1 MLVYVVK
8 ASPCKYEQY
17 EQVIVQ
23 ATSREEALEL
33 AKPEFETAK
42 NWVVPWVN
50 QEYKVEEIPATEKLV
65 LAAIQ
70 K

>member
-1 MLVYVVK
+1 MKNYVVK

-23 ATSREEALEL
+23 ASSREEALEL
-33 AKPEFETAK
+33 AKSEFETAK
-42 NWVVPWVN
+42 DWVVPWVN
-50 QEYKVEEIPATEKLV
+50 QEYKVEEIPATETLV

>member
-1 MLVYVVK
+1 MSVYVVK

-23 ATSREEALEL
+23 ASSREEALEL
-33 AKPEFETAK
+33 VKPEFETAK
-42 NWVVPWVN
+42 NWVVPWAN

>member
-1 MLVYVVK
+1 MSVYVVK

-23 ATSREEALEL
+23 ASSREEVLEL

-42 NWVVPWVN
+42 DWVIPWVN
-50 QEYKVEEIPATEKLV
+50 QKYKVEEIPATKKLV

-70 K
+70 N

>member
-1 MLVYVVK
+1 MKNYIVK

-23 ATSREEALEL
+23 ASSREEALEL
-33 AKPEFETAK
+33 AKPEFGTAK
-42 NWVVPWVN
+42 DWVVPWVN
-50 QEYKVEEIPATEKLV
+50 QKYKVEEIPATKKLV
-65 LAAIQ
+65 LAVIQ

>member
-1 MLVYVVK
+1 MKNYAVK

-23 ATSREEALEL
+23 ASSREEALEL
-33 AKPEFETAK
+33 AKSEFETAK
-42 NWVVPWVN
+42 DWVVPWVN
-50 QEYKVEEIPATEKLV
+50 QEYKVEEIPATETLV

>member
-1 MLVYVVK
+1 MKNYVVK

-23 ATSREEALEL
+23 ASSREEALEL

-42 NWVVPWVN
+42 NWVVPWAN

-65 LAAIQ
+65 LAAI
-70 K
+70 KK

>member
-1 MLVYVVK
+1 MQ
-8 ASPCKYEQY
+8 AS
-17 EQVIVQ
+17 
-23 ATSREEALEL
+23 SREEALEL

-42 NWVVPWVN
+42 GWVVPWVN
-50 QEYKVEEIPATEKLV
+50 QKYKVEEIPATEKLV